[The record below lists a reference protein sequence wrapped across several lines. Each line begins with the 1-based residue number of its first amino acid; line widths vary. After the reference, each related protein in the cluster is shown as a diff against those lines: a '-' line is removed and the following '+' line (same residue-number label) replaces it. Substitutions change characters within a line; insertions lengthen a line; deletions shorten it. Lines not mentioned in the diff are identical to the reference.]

1 MKCQKIRSDLKAYI
15 DGELGFVARWRVAR
29 HLAVCEECKEEHKA
43 MKELT
48 EVLKSV
54 AGVAVPSGFKQRV
67 QAGLDA
73 QTASTPAPVRR
84 LSGRMKFA
92 VAMIP
97 LVIIAAFAFNE
108 YKQASRR
115 EMMVRM
121 PESELR
127 VNAKTTS
134 PFVPGNVDSKRLEGS
149 GAAPVPS
156 SSERHADEYQPDRV
170 SPSKARVP
178 VKSSTVA
185 SLLVIRT
192 ANLTLEVKDFQQAY
206 DEATRICQSIGG
218 YITDSSASAEETT
231 PTSGSLV
238 IRVPEDAFDDTIKR
252 LTKLGV
258 LKSREISGQ
267 DVTTEVVDLDS
278 RLRNLRAEEAQY
290 RETMDR
296 AKEIPDIVAVSNEL
310 YRVRSEIETIEGR
323 VKYLRTAA
331 AMATIHVTLKENEKA
346 KPLPQSSLG
355 RSFQDAIA
363 SLVKT
368 ANFLASALIWIGV
381 YIPFWLPVGL
391 VFLYTRRHIMTQ
403 AN

>member
-156 SSERHADEYQPDRV
+156 SVER
-170 SPSKARVP
+170 
-178 VKSSTVA
+178 
-185 SLLVIRT
+185 
-192 ANLTLEVKDFQQAY
+192 
-206 DEATRICQSIGG
+206 
-218 YITDSSASAEETT
+218 
-231 PTSGSLV
+231 
-238 IRVPEDAFDDTIKR
+238 
-252 LTKLGV
+252 
-258 LKSREISGQ
+258 
-267 DVTTEVVDLDS
+267 
-278 RLRNLRAEEAQY
+278 
-290 RETMDR
+290 
-296 AKEIPDIVAVSNEL
+296 
-310 YRVRSEIETIEGR
+310 
-323 VKYLRTAA
+323 
-331 AMATIHVTLKENEKA
+331 
-346 KPLPQSSLG
+346 
-355 RSFQDAIA
+355 
-363 SLVKT
+363 
-368 ANFLASALIWIGV
+368 
-381 YIPFWLPVGL
+381 
-391 VFLYTRRHIMTQ
+391 
-403 AN
+403 

>member
-29 HLAVCEECKEEHKA
+29 HLAVCVECREEHKA

-48 EVLKSV
+48 EVLKGV
-54 AGVAVPSGFKQRV
+54 AGVEVPSGFRQRV
-67 QAGLDA
+67 QARLDA
-73 QTASTPAPVRR
+73 QTASTPAPTRR

-108 YKQASRR
+108 YRLSSRR
-115 EMMVRM
+115 EMMVGI
-121 PESELR
+121 PESRLEANHKE
-127 VNAKTTS
+127 VAGS
-134 PFVPGNVDSKRLEGS
+134 FVPKDVDSKRLEGS
-149 GAAPVPS
+149 VPAPVPS

-218 YITDSSASAEETT
+218 YITDSSASAEETM

-331 AMATIHVTLKENEKA
+331 AMATIHVTLKENER
-346 KPLPQSSLG
+346 LSRC
-355 RSFQDAIA
+355 RS
-363 SLVKT
+363 
-368 ANFLASALIWIGV
+368 
-381 YIPFWLPVGL
+381 
-391 VFLYTRRHIMTQ
+391 RH
-403 AN
+403 